1 MFPKRRKNKRLHFT
15 GKQGDAT
22 LSQCAVASPMSS
34 PREGE
39 GGLSAGEP
47 GCDGGPGSAPGQCLW
62 KPNTRAFCGPVPTL
76 GVDNRV
82 AHTLLPEDPRESAY
96 SGPCAPG
103 GWRLGKP
110 AADFAARHG
119 SVSEVHR
126 HTEREN
132 QARET
137 ARAGG
142 LGQEARGCRA
152 GGQKGVCLGGWDE
165 RRLERGGASF
175 PLGFRLQA
183 GFPRATRLTPHLRGS
198 RGSGMAHV
206 TPALPLTG
214 EAAGTWPRADSREN
228 KVCKQPLPDCTAGHV
243 GLRRRGRGDG
253 T

>member
-1 MFPKRRKNKRLHFT
+1 MSPKRRKNKRLHFT

-76 GVDNRV
+76 GVDNR
-82 AHTLLPEDPRESAY
+82 AAQTLLPEDPRESAY

-126 HTEREN
+126 HREREPGVRRRVLGVW
-132 QARET
+132 AR
-137 ARAGG
+137 R
-142 LGQEARGCRA
+142 
-152 GGQKGVCLGGWDE
+152 
-165 RRLERGGASF
+165 
-175 PLGFRLQA
+175 
-183 GFPRATRLTPHLRGS
+183 H
-198 RGSGMAHV
+198 
-206 TPALPLTG
+206 
-214 EAAGTWPRADSREN
+214 EAAGPGVKRASASEVGTRGAWSVETRPSHSGSGCKRAFPVQPASRPISEALEVLGWP
-228 KVCKQPLPDCTAGHV
+228 T
-243 GLRRRGRGDG
+243 
-253 T
+253 